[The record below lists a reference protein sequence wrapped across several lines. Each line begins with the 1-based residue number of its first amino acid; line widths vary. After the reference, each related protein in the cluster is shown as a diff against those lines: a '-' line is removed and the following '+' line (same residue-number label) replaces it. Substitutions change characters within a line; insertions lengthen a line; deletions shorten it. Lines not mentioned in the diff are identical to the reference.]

1 MKPSILAKLEA
12 LSERYEE
19 VQHLLSD
26 PGIIGDQD
34 KFRALSKEYSQLE
47 EVTKCFT
54 SYKQAE
60 DDLEA
65 ALEMA
70 NEDDPEMREMAQ
82 EEVKAA
88 KEEIERLTDELQV
101 LLLPK
106 DPNDERNC
114 FIEIRAGAGGDEA
127 GIFAGDLFRMY
138 SRFAES
144 KGWRVEVINA
154 NNSEQGGYKEMVARI
169 SGDGAYGVLKFES
182 GGHRVQRVPAT
193 ESQGRVH
200 TSACTVAILPEIPE
214 AEIPDINP
222 SDLKIDTFRSSGA
235 GGQHVNTTDSA
246 IRITH
251 LPTGTVVECQDE
263 RSQHKN
269 KAKAMSVLAARLI
282 KAEEEKRAAE
292 QASTRRNLLGS
303 GDRSDRIRTY
313 NYPQGRVSD
322 HRITLTIYRLDEVM
336 EGDLNCLVEP
346 IMQEF
351 QADQLAALAEQH

>member
-47 EVTKCFT
+47 EVTQCFT

-60 DDLEA
+60 GDLEA

-114 FIEIRAGAGGDEA
+114 FIEIRAGAGG
-127 GIFAGDLFRMY
+127 
-138 SRFAES
+138 
-144 KGWRVEVINA
+144 
-154 NNSEQGGYKEMVARI
+154 
-169 SGDGAYGVLKFES
+169 
-182 GGHRVQRVPAT
+182 
-193 ESQGRVH
+193 
-200 TSACTVAILPEIPE
+200 
-214 AEIPDINP
+214 
-222 SDLKIDTFRSSGA
+222 
-235 GGQHVNTTDSA
+235 
-246 IRITH
+246 
-251 LPTGTVVECQDE
+251 
-263 RSQHKN
+263 
-269 KAKAMSVLAARLI
+269 
-282 KAEEEKRAAE
+282 
-292 QASTRRNLLGS
+292 
-303 GDRSDRIRTY
+303 
-313 NYPQGRVSD
+313 
-322 HRITLTIYRLDEVM
+322 
-336 EGDLNCLVEP
+336 
-346 IMQEF
+346 
-351 QADQLAALAEQH
+351 